1 MKDETLV
8 KEIYEGHCNDGG
20 ERGDGDGGE
29 VYLLKVVVMRV
40 ILMVVMMV
48 RPFND

>member
-8 KEIYEGHCNDGG
+8 KDICEGHCNDGG
-20 ERGDGDGGE
+20 ESGDGDGGE

-40 ILMVVMMV
+40 MLTVVMMV
-48 RPFND
+48 RRLND